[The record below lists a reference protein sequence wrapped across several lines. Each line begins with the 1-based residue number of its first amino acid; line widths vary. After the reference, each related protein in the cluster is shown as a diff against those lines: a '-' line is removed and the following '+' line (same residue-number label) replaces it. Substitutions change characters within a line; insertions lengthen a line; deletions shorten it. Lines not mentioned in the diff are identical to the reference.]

1 MTGLEKIL
9 EKINTDSGLLCS
21 DIEARAAKEC
31 EKIAAAA
38 KEKEKAIAAEAEKK
52 AVADG
57 EAVIRMAESAASQ
70 ISRQTI
76 LTAKVEAVNE
86 TLAKLIEALRNLPAD
101 KYFPAIIKLAAEN
114 AMSGKCT
121 ASLGEKDLGRM
132 PSDFEENLKKALAA
146 KGAECTLSEKPENI
160 ASCIFLNYGNI
171 EIDCYFESVIEEKS
185 DIYKEKISE
194 IIF

>member
-57 EAVIRMAESAASQ
+57 EAVIRMA
-70 ISRQTI
+70 
-76 LTAKVEAVNE
+76 
-86 TLAKLIEALRNLPAD
+86 D
-101 KYFPAIIKLAAEN
+101 
-114 AMSGKCT
+114 SGK
-121 ASLGEKDLGRM
+121 AD
-132 PSDFEENLKKALAA
+132 
-146 KGAECTLSEKPENI
+146 
-160 ASCIFLNYGNI
+160 
-171 EIDCYFESVIEEKS
+171 
-185 DIYKEKISE
+185 
-194 IIF
+194 